1 MGDHGAGQLSV
12 QGGRVPFWRSGPG
25 CYGVD
30 LEPEER
36 QLLRELP
43 MQLRAAITINRAD
56 PAFRRLFP
64 PAYAEDAAF
73 EEEYRLLVGDE
84 LDESRSEALATLART
99 ADATELSEADLDA
112 WSRAL
117 NGMRLW
123 LGTVLDVSED
133 TVPDDPDDPP
143 HMLYHALSLLQEL
156 VIEVLTEEE

>member
-1 MGDHGAGQLSV
+1 
-12 QGGRVPFWRSGPG
+12 
-25 CYGVD
+25 VD